1 MYIPSLS
8 NITLLNVFSQ
18 IIFNYLACHGR
29 LVTIVARGFLS
40 QGLIESGHLLISEC
54 QVSGSGVLHET
65 GN

>member
-8 NITLLNVFSQ
+8 DVNLFGVFSQ
-18 IIFNYLACHGR
+18 IVFNHPVCHGS
-29 LVTIVARGFLS
+29 LLKVVEKGSLS